1 MLKIN
6 KQEIKIDD
14 ELYKK
19 INTICSFLNV
29 IPIIKNGGIRCIENT
44 NISYIEPHTITIN
57 NVPILMF
64 NGSNDIYIGNLN
76 NKFKIYDLEGI
87 IKSIKVIKKD

>member
-19 INTICSFLNV
+19 INTICSFLNI
-29 IPIIKNGGIRCIENT
+29 IPIIKSGSVRCIENT
-44 NISYIEPHTITIN
+44 NISY
-57 NVPILMF
+57 V
-64 NGSNDIYIGNLN
+64 
-76 NKFKIYDLEGI
+76 
-87 IKSIKVIKKD
+87 

>member
-29 IPIIKNGGIRCIENT
+29 IPIIKSGSIRCIENT
-44 NISYIEPHTITIN
+44 NISYVEPHTITIN
-57 NVPILMF
+57 KVPILMF

-76 NKFKIYDLEGI
+76 NKFKIYDLEKI
-87 IKSIKVIKKD
+87 IKSIKIIKKD